1 MEQMGLFRTAVPAR
15 TGQRIPLIDMASGV
29 STQRQR
35 VLIIRAPEPHFKIEG
50 VYFWCDGSGHRI
62 AGRWSDT
69 NTYDAGM
76 DCIFSFHGPARR
88 LLLRFLTALVT
99 LLGLWSHPGSAQA
112 APPASDVT
120 LQAHFWVDASGQA
133 SLDDAMRR
141 PVGDFQPMG
150 HYRSFDLA
158 AAALW
163 LRLDLPPLDA
173 SRRWY
178 LALSAAAFTNRA
190 TLHATGPEGAW
201 TVQQAGDHLP
211 VSQWS
216 HPDQTPVFAL
226 PAGSTGPVW
235 LRLENRP
242 APLSP
247 RLLLLEEDTLQET
260 RYWTFLMIGGYLG
273 FGLLVLFW
281 GWVHARLYGDR
292 AFIAYCCYVASM
304 LGFQA
309 AFTGVG
315 GVFFWRDWAWWND
328 AAPAVFMLWLT
339 AAGIWFVREA
349 CAVSRHHRQVD
360 LFVKAW
366 SWFGLLFPVV
376 YLLLQNR
383 FAFVVLNLY
392 GLLSVV
398 LSFAL
403 CIWAWRL
410 GEKYGGWLAL
420 GFLPVHLS
428 YPFPALRAAG
438 VLPDSWV
445 TQYAVL
451 IGSAI
456 EIPLLLYILHRR
468 AKEFNE
474 NHARLRAIESTDPLT
489 GLTIEPVLHLR
500 LRDAMRRSRRY
511 GHQSGLLMVEL
522 LNHADIVSRHGRE
535 VAERALVVAAS
546 RLSHVVR
553 DVDTVCRVANAR
565 FAVLV
570 EGPLQPDD
578 LMLLAQHIVAK
589 GLEQVPSLPA
599 GLSLRFRLASLSL
612 PGEARDADDASLLDR
627 LRAALDQMAD
637 DPRKVVLHLPVGS
650 PVPTPS

>member
-1 MEQMGLFRTAVPAR
+1 MGLFRTAVPAW
-15 TGQRIPLIDMASGV
+15 TGQRIPLIDMARGV

-35 VLIIRAPEPHFKIEG
+35 VLIIRAPEPHFKIEW
-50 VYFWCDGSGHRI
+50 VYFWHKVRSARTLETSG
-62 AGRWSDT
+62 DT
-69 NTYDAGM
+69 NIYDAGM
-76 DCIFSFHGPARR
+76 ACTSSFSWSVRSSFRFLAALATLLVLWCHPGPAR
-88 LLLRFLTALVT
+88 
-99 LLGLWSHPGSAQA
+99 A

-120 LQAHFWVDASGQA
+120 LQASFWVDVSGQA
-133 SLDDAMRR
+133 SLEDAMHL
-141 PVGDFQPMG
+141 PAGSFQPMDR
-150 HYRSFDLA
+150 YRTFDLDKS
-158 AAALW
+158 ALW
-163 LRLDLPPLDA
+163 LHLELPELDA

-190 TLHATGPEGAW
+190 TLHVRGPEGEW
-201 TVQQAGDHLP
+201 TVQQAGDLLP

-216 HPDQTPVFAL
+216 HPDQTPVFSV
-226 PAGSTGPVW
+226 PAGLAGPVW

-247 RLLLLEEDTLQET
+247 HLLLLEEDTLQET

-339 AAGIWFVREA
+339 ASGIWFVREA
-349 CAVSRHHRQVD
+349 CAVPRHHRRVD
-360 LFVKAW
+360 RFVQAW
-366 SWFGLLFPVV
+366 CWFGLLFPVV
-376 YLLLQNR
+376 YLLLQNG
-383 FAFVVLNLY
+383 AAYAVLNLY
-392 GLLSVV
+392 GLLSVI
-398 LSFAL
+398 LSFTL
-403 CIWAWRL
+403 CVWTWRL
-410 GEKYGGWLAL
+410 GEKYAGWLAL

-438 VLPDSWV
+438 ILPDSWA

-489 GLTIEPVLHLR
+489 GLTIAPVLDLR
-500 LRDAMRRSRRY
+500 LRDAMRRARRY
-511 GHQSGLLMVEL
+511 GHPCGLMMVEL
-522 LNHADIVSRHGRE
+522 INHADIAARQGRE
-535 VAERALVVAAS
+535 VADRALVVAAS

-565 FAVLV
+565 FALLV
-570 EGPLQPDD
+570 EGPLQPDH

-599 GLSLRFRLASLSL
+599 GVSLRFRLVSMAL
-612 PGEARDADDASLLDR
+612 PDEANEGGDGHLLDR
-627 LRAALDQMAD
+627 LSSALDRMAD
-637 DPRKVVLHLPVGS
+637 DPRKVVLHLPARS
-650 PVPTPS
+650 LVPTPS